1 MTHLDSALQGA
12 ENARQLAEIEDKII
26 EVLSGAEGNILE
38 NETAITVITASKTLS
53 NDINQKQQIAQRTE
67 KKVSYQ
73 MCIQAPPKHA
83 NEKQKYLNWLYR
95 AVWHGCHSLLSR
107 QSPHAAFVRLT
118 VSCNNLHAT
127 SGQHLQ
133 CTVIISSTSATPCAC
148 LSIAFCRSS

>member
-1 MTHLDSALQGA
+1 MCDDDDMSAELDPSLQGA

-73 MCIQAPPKHA
+73 ICIQAPP
-83 NEKQKYLNWLYR
+83 
-95 AVWHGCHSLLSR
+95 
-107 QSPHAAFVRLT
+107 
-118 VSCNNLHAT
+118 
-127 SGQHLQ
+127 
-133 CTVIISSTSATPCAC
+133 
-148 LSIAFCRSS
+148 

>member
-1 MTHLDSALQGA
+1 MGEQVQRQKCLETLPLFDRNLAGPAALVEQRVMIDDMSAELDPSLQGA

-73 MCIQAPPKHA
+73 ICIQAPP
-83 NEKQKYLNWLYR
+83 QP
-95 AVWHGCHSLLSR
+95 C
-107 QSPHAAFVRLT
+107 QSKAQ
-118 VSCNNLHAT
+118 VSQLVA
-127 SGQHLQ
+127 
-133 CTVIISSTSATPCAC
+133 
-148 LSIAFCRSS
+148 

>member
-1 MTHLDSALQGA
+1 MRVMGEQVQRQKCLETLPLFDRNLAGPAALVEQRVMIDDMSAELDPSLQGA

-73 MCIQAPPKHA
+73 ICIQAPP
-83 NEKQKYLNWLYR
+83 QP
-95 AVWHGCHSLLSR
+95 C
-107 QSPHAAFVRLT
+107 QSKAQ
-118 VSCNNLHAT
+118 VSQLVA
-127 SGQHLQ
+127 
-133 CTVIISSTSATPCAC
+133 
-148 LSIAFCRSS
+148 